1 MIVPRA
7 IRHHLKNAAP
17 QMVRWSVMG
26 KKRAAAGRATIL
38 CYHSINRLESGLS
51 IDPQSFREQI
61 GMLRSHGYCFMT
73 MGQFVEKLTSDL
85 LPPQPIAVLT
95 FDDGYADNYTQ
106 LLPILQEFGISAT
119 VYVTTGL
126 LMRDPATAD
135 AMRKLTGYAADFLN
149 ADQLRGLHA
158 AGVEI
163 GAHTVTHRNL
173 AKLADSDARD
183 ELFESK
189 KALEEILG
197 APVQHFAYPFGKR
210 MIHYSLDT
218 VRLVRETGFRSA
230 AAVAFRRAGPK
241 DAKNLFELPRFFVNR
256 ADSLAHFEEK
266 ACGCLDWLG
275 RYHQLSPAWLKGLVS
290 PEEQKYE

>member
-7 IRHHLKNAAP
+7 IRNHLKNAAP

-26 KKRAAAGRATIL
+26 KKRPAGRRAAVL
-38 CYHSINRLESGLS
+38 CYHSINTLESGLS

-61 GMLRSHGYCFMT
+61 GMLRSHGFGFLT
-73 MGQFVEKLTSDL
+73 MGQLVGHLKAGT
-85 LPPQPIAVLT
+85 LPTQPVAVLT
-95 FDDGYADNYTQ
+95 FDDGYADNCTH

-126 LMRDPATAD
+126 LSPGSNTVA
-135 AMRKLTGYAADFLN
+135 AMRALTGYAAEFLSH
-149 ADQLRGLHA
+149 AQLRALHA

-173 AKLADSDARD
+173 AKLGEEDVRR
-183 ELFESK
+183 ELFDSK
-189 KALEEILG
+189 HALEDILS

-210 MIHYSLDT
+210 MLHYTPDT
-218 VRLVRETGFRSA
+218 ARLVQEVGYLSA

-241 DAKNLFELPRFFVNR
+241 DAKNCFELPRFFVNR
-256 ADSLAHFEEK
+256 MDSLVHFEEK